1 MSGEPIP
8 DPSPTLCI
16 VHSLDQRG
24 AGGREKR
31 ETLSFSPPPTVTQ
44 RPFRNGPYP
53 FLTSCLMVA
62 FLWAGPVSL
71 AATSCSPIST
81 RGLFCSGVTW
91 NASLQLSMAALD
103 AAAKADFDLAL
114 DRLHRL
120 GSAASLPQCLESW
133 KALQCAS
140 KFQKCSGEIPAQ
152 KVRAAA

>member
-1 MSGEPIP
+1 MSGELIP
-8 DPSPTLCI
+8 DPSPTICI

-31 ETLSFSPPPTVTQ
+31 ETLSFFLAPPTLHSNLSVTD
-44 RPFRNGPYP
+44 PILSCP
-53 FLTSCLMVA
+53 CLMVA

-91 NASLQLSMAALD
+91 NASLPLSMAALD